1 MTETKQVIT
10 DQSASME
17 NTAAAV
23 SEVIEGIHSSAD
35 SIRII
40 EKHTAQLENVRA
52 DIVKM
57 VDDLTVIAG
66 NTAELSNRTSGE
78 AAEMSSGFSEIGH
91 SAAELKRIADEFSQ
105 CVNEFRI

>member
-1 MTETKQVIT
+1 
-10 DQSASME
+10 ME

-23 SEVIEGIHSSAD
+23 SEVIGGIHSSAD

-40 EKHTAQLENVRA
+40 EEHTGQLENVRA

-66 NTAELSNRTSGE
+66 STAELSNKTNIE
-78 AAEMSSGFSEIGH
+78 ASEMSSGFSEIWH
-91 SAAELKRIADEFSQ
+91 SAEELKSIADELSQ
-105 CVNEFRI
+105 CVQIFRI